1 MKKILS
7 LTLLAVLASSASAAS
22 SQSDVMQ
29 LPNYVVDAPPHNAA
43 IRAIYKGL
51 QAMQAQPTTPK
62 IEIDLPALKTQ
73 VTVAQ
78 ASRTIRSVRLAKS

>member
-7 LTLLAVLASSASAAS
+7 LALLAVLASSASAAS
-22 SQSDVMQ
+22 TQSDVMQ
-29 LPNYVVDAPPHNAA
+29 LPTVVVDAPPHNAA
-43 IRAIYKGL
+43 VRAIYKGL
-51 QAMQAQPTTPK
+51 QAMKAQATTPQ

-78 ASRTIRSVRLAKS
+78 ASQPLRSVRVAKF